1 MAFRF
6 SLEVPLRVRQ
16 SVQQQKELLLQLA
29 NQRVISLQQQV
40 ADLDEQRER
49 ILTRQ
54 RTYLESG
61 LSAAELHF
69 DDLCG
74 SALLKR
80 GDELEKQL
88 ADAELLRRT
97 RSEEFQQARRK
108 REAMETLRRQKFE
121 VYRQEEARQDQRRVD
136 DLFLLRRAYLRR
148 S

>member
-1 MAFRF
+1 
-6 SLEVPLRVRQ
+6 
-16 SVQQQKELLLQLA
+16 
-29 NQRVISLQQQV
+29 V

-108 REAMETLRRQKFE
+108 REAIETLRRQKFE
-121 VYRQEEARQDQRRVD
+121 VYRQEEARQDQRGVD
-136 DLFLLRRAYLRR
+136 DLFLMRRAYLRR